1 MVAKEIGEQVT
12 WDKFLEVAVEIF
24 NLEKSSFVH
33 LTNKYIETFPS
44 GEGWAGETMQS
55 VGTRKQTRPPT
66 WLLSMEFKRSGWSPS
81 LPAFPNGTLGKRD

>member
-1 MVAKEIGEQVT
+1 MAAKET

-44 GEGWAGETMQS
+44 GEGVGRGDNAKCRDKDTDQTSNMAS
-55 VGTRKQTRPPT
+55 VHGI
-66 WLLSMEFKRSGWSPS
+66 
-81 LPAFPNGTLGKRD
+81 